1 MKLDSIV
8 FGIAGVCF
16 GVIVG
21 WVLGSQQ
28 ASRTPGAARTAVEQS
43 ASASAQQSGQTPPPP
58 LDEDRAQSLRGLAE
72 RDPKNVEARV
82 QLANLYY
89 DAERYDQAVPWYEQ
103 ALKVDPKNVDVS
115 TDLGVSFYQMNQAD
129 KALQQFEYSLKLNP
143 KHVKTLLNVGVV
155 RAFAKQDLDGAAKV
169 WKQVVEIAPGT
180 QEAQMAQRA
189 IEGVAS
195 AHSNLSEPAPSTP
208 PNK

>member
-8 FGIAGVCF
+8 FGIAGICF

-28 ASRTPGAARTAVEQS
+28 ASRLPAARAAVEQS
-43 ASASAQQSGQTPPPP
+43 APAQAGQTTPPP
-58 LDEDRAQSLRGLAE
+58 LDESRVQGLRTVAE
-72 RDPKNVEARV
+72 SDPKNVEARV
-82 QLANLYY
+82 QIANLYY
-89 DAERYDQAVPWYEQ
+89 DAERYDQAVPWYDQ
-103 ALKVDPKNVDVS
+103 ALKIDPKNVDVS
-115 TDLGVSFYQMNQAD
+115 TDLGVSLYQMNQAD
-129 KALQQFEYSLKLNP
+129 KALQQFDYSLKLNP
-143 KHVKTLLNVGVV
+143 KNVKTLLNVGVV
-155 RAFAKQDLDGAAKV
+155 RAFAKQDLDGAVKV

-189 IEGVAS
+189 IDSMAS
-195 AHSNLSEPAPSTP
+195 AHANLNGSAPSST

>member
-1 MKLDSIV
+1 VKLDSIV
-8 FGIAGVCF
+8 FGVAGVCF

-28 ASRTPGAARTAVEQS
+28 TSRNPAVARAAAEQS
-43 ASASAQQSGQTPPPP
+43 ASTQQAAQTPPP
-58 LDEDRAQSLRGLAE
+58 LDESRVQSLRSTAE
-72 RDPKNVEARV
+72 SDPKNIEARI

-89 DAERYDQAVPWYEQ
+89 DAERYEQAIPWYQQ
-103 ALKVDPKNVDVS
+103 ALTIDPSNVDVS

-129 KALQQFEYSLKLNP
+129 KALQQFDYSLKLNP

-155 RAFAKQDLDGAAKV
+155 SAFGKQDLDGAVKA
-169 WKQVVEIAPGT
+169 WKQVVEVAPGS

-189 IEGVAS
+189 IDSVAS
-195 AHSNLSEPAPSTP
+195 AHATLGNAAPPAPP
-208 PNK
+208 DK